1 MLDDS
6 PRFKMIEL
14 DAIVSTNSFLRDYRP
29 LQPVDI
35 TLVTAEYQTAGR
47 GQGTN
52 CWESERGKN
61 LLFSLLVN
69 PASLPATQAFVLS
82 EAIALSI
89 REAIARFIREA
100 ITPFIR
106 EEVTIKWPND
116 IYVGDCKIAGIL
128 IENTLQGS
136 AVARSII
143 GCGVDVNQETFRFP
157 LLNRQA
163 SLQAEHPTVN
173 SESPIMNSE
182 SPILNSELSITNSE
196 WSIVNTPI
204 SLRQLLGHDVERRFV
219 LEAIIDG
226 FTRRYELIQRGTF
239 APIADEYRA
248 ALYRRT
254 GFHPFRDANGP
265 FEAEIADVELS
276 GHLVLRCP
284 TGRLSRYAFK
294 EVSFLLPSPSPHLPQ
309 A

>member
-14 DAIVSTNSFLRDYRP
+14 DEIVSTNSFLRDYRP

-35 TLVTAEYQTAGR
+35 TLVTAEYQTVGR

-52 CWESERGKN
+52 SWESERGKN

-69 PASLPATQAFVLS
+69 PAALPAAQAFVLS

-89 REAIARFIREA
+89 REAIAR
-100 ITPFIR
+100 FIR

-136 AVARSII
+136 TVARSII
-143 GCGVDVNQETFRFP
+143 GCGVDVNQETFQFP
-157 LLNRQA
+157 HLNSQA
-163 SLQAEHPTVN
+163 SLQAEQSIVN
-173 SESPIMNSE
+173 SSSVKRRFAPSG
-182 SPILNSELSITNSE
+182 ELSI
-196 WSIVNTPI
+196 VNYPI

-226 FTRRYELIQRGTF
+226 FTRRYELIQRGSF
-239 APIADEYRA
+239 DPIVDDYRA

-254 GFHPFRDANGP
+254 GFHPFRDADGP

-276 GHLVLRCP
+276 GHLVLRRP
-284 TGRLSRYAFK
+284 DGRLSRYAFK
-294 EVSFLLPSPSPHLPQ
+294 EVSFLLPSQSTHLSQ
-309 A
+309 V

>member
-69 PASLPATQAFVLS
+69 PASLPAAQAFVLS

-89 REAIARFIREA
+89 REAIAHFIREA

-116 IYVGDCKIAGIL
+116 IYVGDSKIAGIL
-128 IENTLQGS
+128 MENTLQGS
-136 AVARSII
+136 TVARSII
-143 GCGVDVNQETFRFP
+143 GCGVDVNQESFQFP
-157 LLNRQA
+157 L
-163 SLQAEHPTVN
+163 TV
-173 SESPIMNSE
+173 SSTAAPV
-182 SPILNSELSITNSE
+182 P
-196 WSIVNTPI
+196 V
-204 SLRQLLGHDVERRFV
+204 SLRQLLGHDTERSLVLSQIVE
-219 LEAIIDG
+219 G
-226 FTRRYELIQRGTF
+226 FKRRYDLIQQGSFT
-239 APIADEYRA
+239 AITDDYRA

-254 GFHPFRDANGP
+254 GLHPFCDADGS
-265 FEAEIADVELS
+265 FDAEIADVELS
-276 GHLVLRCP
+276 GHLVLRRP

-294 EVSFLLPSPSPHLPQ
+294 EVSFLLPASMK
-309 A
+309 

>member
-14 DAIVSTNSFLRDYRP
+14 DETVSTNSFLRDYRP

-52 CWESERGKN
+52 SWDSERGKN

-69 PASLPATQAFVLS
+69 PASLPAAQAFVLS
-82 EAIALSI
+82 EAIALS
-89 REAIARFIREA
+89 IREA

-143 GCGVDVNQETFRFP
+143 GCGVDVNQESFRFP

-182 SPILNSELSITNSE
+182 LSITNSE

-204 SLRQLLGHDVERRFV
+204 SLRQLLGLDVERRFV
-219 LEAIIDG
+219 LDAIIDG

-276 GHLVLRCP
+276 GHLVLRRP
-284 TGRLSRYAFK
+284 DGRLSRYVFK
-294 EVSFLLPSPSPHLPQ
+294 EVSFLLPSPSPHLSQ
-309 A
+309 V

>member
-14 DAIVSTNSFLRDYRP
+14 DETVSTNSFLRDYRP

-69 PASLPATQAFVLS
+69 PASLPAAQAFVLS

-89 REAIARFIREA
+89 RAA
-100 ITPFIR
+100 ITPFIP

-182 SPILNSELSITNSE
+182 L
-196 WSIVNTPI
+196 SIVNTPI
-204 SLRQLLGHDVERRFV
+204 SLCQLLGHDVERRFV

-254 GFHPFRDANGP
+254 SFHPFRDADGS

-276 GHLVLRCP
+276 GHLVLRRP
-284 TGRLSRYAFK
+284 DGLLSRYAFK
-294 EVSFLLPSPSPHLPQ
+294 EVSFLLPSP
-309 A
+309 

>member
-47 GQGTN
+47 GQGAN
-52 CWESERGKN
+52 SWESERGKN

-69 PASLPATQAFVLS
+69 PTSLPAAQAFVLS

-100 ITPFIR
+100 ITSFIR

-143 GCGVDVNQETFRFP
+143 GCGVDVNQESFRFP

-182 SPILNSELSITNSE
+182 LSITNSE
-196 WSIVNTPI
+196 LSIVNTPI

-219 LEAIIDG
+219 LEAINDG

-254 GFHPFRDANGP
+254 GFHPFRDADGP

-276 GHLVLRCP
+276 GHLVLRRP
-284 TGRLSRYAFK
+284 DGRLSRYAFK
-294 EVSFLLPSPSPHLPQ
+294 EVSFVLPSLCSHPSN

>member
-69 PASLPATQAFVLS
+69 PASLPAAQAFVLS

-182 SPILNSELSITNSE
+182 LSIVNSEL
-196 WSIVNTPI
+196 SIVNTPI
-204 SLRQLLGHDVERRFV
+204 SLRQLLGHDVERSFV

-254 GFHPFRDANGP
+254 GFHPFRDAEGS

-276 GHLVLRCP
+276 GHLVLRRP

-294 EVSFLLPSPSPHLPQ
+294 EVSFLLPSS
-309 A
+309 

>member
-52 CWESERGKN
+52 RWESERGKN

-69 PASLPATQAFVLS
+69 PASLPAAQAFVLS
-82 EAIALSI
+82 EAIALS
-89 REAIARFIREA
+89 IREA

-182 SPILNSELSITNSE
+182 LSIVNSEL
-196 WSIVNTPI
+196 SIVNTPI

-219 LEAIIDG
+219 LEAVIDG

-254 GFHPFRDANGP
+254 GFHPFRDADGP

-284 TGRLSRYAFK
+284 DGRLSRYAFK
-294 EVSFLLPSPSPHLPQ
+294 EVSFLLPPP
-309 A
+309 

>member
-52 CWESERGKN
+52 SWESERGKN

-69 PASLPATQAFVLS
+69 PTSLPAAQAFVLS

-100 ITPFIR
+100 ITSFIR
-106 EEVTIKWPND
+106 DEVTIKWPND

-136 AVARSII
+136 TVARSII
-143 GCGVDVNQETFRFP
+143 GCGVDVNQESFRFP

-163 SLQAEHPTVN
+163 SLQAEQPIVNSASPIVNSELSIIN
-173 SESPIMNSE
+173 SESPI
-182 SPILNSELSITNSE
+182 
-196 WSIVNTPI
+196 VNCPI

-239 APIADEYRA
+239 APIVDEYRA

-254 GFHPFRDANGP
+254 GFHPFRDADGP

-276 GHLVLRCP
+276 GHLVLRRP
-284 TGRLSRYAFK
+284 DGRLSRYAFK
-294 EVSFLLPSPSPHLPQ
+294 EVSFVLPSLCSRPSN

>member
-52 CWESERGKN
+52 SWESERGKN

-69 PASLPATQAFVLS
+69 PASLPAAQAFVLS
-82 EAIALSI
+82 EAIALS
-89 REAIARFIREA
+89 IREA

-157 LLNRQA
+157 LLSRQA

-182 SPILNSELSITNSE
+182 LSITNSE
-196 WSIVNTPI
+196 LSIVNTPI

-254 GFHPFRDANGP
+254 GFHPFRDADGP

-276 GHLVLRCP
+276 GHLVLRRP

-294 EVSFLLPSPSPHLPQ
+294 EVSFLLPSSCSRPSH

>member
-14 DAIVSTNSFLRDYRP
+14 GAIVSTNSFLRDYRP

-47 GQGTN
+47 GQGIN
-52 CWESERGKN
+52 KWESERGKN

-69 PASLPATQAFVLS
+69 PASLPVAQAFVLS

-89 REAIARFIREA
+89 REAIAHFIREA

-143 GCGVDVNQETFRFP
+143 GCGVDVNQESFRFP

-182 SPILNSELSITNSE
+182 L
-196 WSIVNTPI
+196 SIVNTPI

-226 FTRRYELIQRGTF
+226 FTRRYELIQRGTL

-248 ALYRRT
+248 ALYRRM
-254 GFHPFRDANGP
+254 GFHPFRDADGP
-265 FEAEIADVELS
+265 FEAEIADVEFS
-276 GHLVLRCP
+276 GHLVLRRP

-294 EVSFLLPSPSPHLPQ
+294 EVSFLLPSSCSRPSN

>member
-14 DAIVSTNSFLRDYRP
+14 DETVSTNSFLRDYRP

-52 CWESERGKN
+52 SWESERGKN

-69 PASLPATQAFVLS
+69 PTSLPAAQAFVLS

-89 REAIARFIREA
+89 REAIAC
-100 ITPFIR
+100 FIR

-136 AVARSII
+136 AVVRSII
-143 GCGVDVNQETFRFP
+143 GCGVDVNQESFRFP

-163 SLQAEHPTVN
+163 SLQAEQPIVNSASPIVNSELSIIN
-173 SESPIMNSE
+173 SESPI
-182 SPILNSELSITNSE
+182 
-196 WSIVNTPI
+196 VNCPI

-254 GFHPFRDANGP
+254 GLHPFRDADEP

-276 GHLVLRCP
+276 GHLVLRRSD
-284 TGRLSRYAFK
+284 GRLSRYAFK
-294 EVSFLLPSPSPHLPQ
+294 EVSFLLPSLCSHPSN

>member
-69 PASLPATQAFVLS
+69 PASLPAAQAFVLS

-136 AVARSII
+136 SVARSII
-143 GCGVDVNQETFRFP
+143 GCGVDVNQESFRFP

-182 SPILNSELSITNSE
+182 L
-196 WSIVNTPI
+196 SIVNTPI
-204 SLRQLLGHDVERRFV
+204 SLRQLLGHDVDRRFV

-254 GFHPFRDANGP
+254 GFHPFCDADGP

-284 TGRLSRYAFK
+284 DGRLSRYAFK
-294 EVSFLLPSPSPHLPQ
+294 EVSFLPPSPSPHLSH

>member
-14 DAIVSTNSFLRDYRP
+14 DETVSTNSFLRNYRP

-69 PASLPATQAFVLS
+69 PASLPAAQAFVLS

-89 REAIARFIREA
+89 REAIARFIREVIA
-100 ITPFIR
+100 RFIR

-136 AVARSII
+136 TVARSII
-143 GCGVDVNQETFRFP
+143 GCGVDVNQESFRFP

-182 SPILNSELSITNSE
+182 L
-196 WSIVNTPI
+196 SIVNTPI

-219 LEAIIDG
+219 LEAIIDD

-239 APIADEYRA
+239 APITDDYRA

-254 GFHPFRDANGP
+254 GFHPFRDAEGS
-265 FEAEIADVELS
+265 FDAEIADVELS
-276 GHLVLRCP
+276 GHLILRRSD
-284 TGRLSRYAFK
+284 GRLSRYAFK
-294 EVSFLLPSPSPHLPQ
+294 EVSFLLPSPSPHLS
-309 A
+309 